1 MRRSALAVGIAAAP
15 IWLGA
20 CSLALSFSGI
30 DDGTPDGGLEG
41 GAVASD
47 AAPPDQT
54 TDVGGR
60 DSAIDTGA
68 LEAGLPPPDAARDSG
83 TGMLDGPSADARSDS
98 GDGGPPE
105 AGCPKGAAGPA
116 MVSAGSFCID
126 STEVTLAQYE
136 AFLTAKAGD
145 TSGQPAHCQ
154 WNTTYTPSS
163 FWPPAPSAPPDQAM
177 RGVNWCDAY
186 MYCAWAGKRLCG
198 NPDGGSSDPNNA
210 NNPAISGWFRACS
223 HNGDGL
229 HVYPY
234 GLTYDASACNG
245 ADYDAQTP
253 LPSLPSCQ
261 GGFPGIFDMSGN
273 VIEWEDSCTP
283 TPTSPDAGDTSGA
296 SDFCNVRGGSFL
308 STGSQITCDLG
319 ILVQRWG
326 GGGDN
331 GFRCCSR

>member
-1 MRRSALAVGIAAAP
+1 
-15 IWLGA
+15 
-20 CSLALSFSGI
+20 
-30 DDGTPDGGLEG
+30 
-41 GAVASD
+41 
-47 AAPPDQT
+47 
-54 TDVGGR
+54 
-60 DSAIDTGA
+60 
-68 LEAGLPPPDAARDSG
+68 
-83 TGMLDGPSADARSDS
+83 
-98 GDGGPPE
+98 
-105 AGCPKGAAGPA
+105 
-116 MVSAGSFCID
+116 
-126 STEVTLAQYE
+126 
-136 AFLTAKAGD
+136 
-145 TSGQPAHCQ
+145 
-154 WNTTYTPSS
+154 
-163 FWPPAPSAPPDQAM
+163 M

-210 NNPAISGWFRACS
+210 NNPVIDEWYRACS
-223 HNGDGL
+223 HNADGL

-245 ADYDAQTP
+245 ADYDAQSP
-253 LPSLPSCQ
+253 LRSLSTCQ
-261 GGFPGIFDMSGN
+261 GGYPGIFDMSGN

-326 GGGDN
+326 GGNDN